1 MAFICNEVESRGM
14 QTNNGDEGNK
24 LLVGEKVEVLR
35 FVEESHVC
43 WYTGVI
49 TDCQSCY
56 RIVKLDH
63 MMDNGASSR
72 IIQPIS
78 GSEAVPENCIVV
90 EESYNKMIRPLPP
103 IHDIEKSEIIFGQC
117 VDVSIKDSWREGVL
131 IGRTADYS
139 KLLVFFPDMSVQ
151 SFVLASGI
159 RLTQEWNDVSGQWR
173 HRGMWLFLQ
182 IMKKI
187 RQKNTVLS
195 EMKEIWLRLK
205 ATDTFREKIK
215 IWYSGSKLI
224 WKELVLNVIRG
235 TKSIVSSSL
244 PATRCSSSVQKRSEC
259 LAHERVGRS
268 SNVGNFSMA
277 STSHA
282 GKCCITTS
290 NQIQDIQKQ
299 KHLEPH
305 ILDSGQKFISG
316 VEIKEVD
323 EHRED
328 EKFMN
333 NERDSKIVSS
343 GVRGIKFTRETHDE
357 KKSLASRAWKAVKL
371 EGEFCHDLLQ
381 LSFSSHTEFR
391 KHSMKKVK
399 QGNPRIQMVKL
410 RKHLV
415 SIGWRIESKRDTIL
429 RFRYISPEQNIYYSL
444 IKVLQNL
451 LKENKKMNGQARDKG
466 NSKDIDS
473 GNHLLD
479 TSPTKADF
487 ISQKQDQIMHPI
499 DARLSE
505 NQQTAE
511 VLCGESDSSGLT
523 NCKVMQSN
531 SPEFIGE
538 KAQASGNCLGMI
550 TETLDSK
557 ENDIYENANTLHLS
571 GVIKAYI
578 DNIKI
583 LKEKPKLSSADV
595 KELRSK
601 AKDYLLK
608 MGWKFWL
615 INKKVR
621 QELRYTSP
629 NGKTYISLYSACK
642 GYLEEVHC
650 ENTQK
655 MSFECINDEKSF
667 IGASN
672 NMTSIT
678 PNKEEAHELPCD
690 SGLIIP
696 NNKKSLVMQ
705 KERFEQVK
713 KRKIECQKSH
723 VMQKEIL
730 EKKLFSS
737 SNLSDSS
744 EFNSMEHLDKKR
756 ELKKRQIE
764 RHKPLVMQKEGLEDL
779 GRKRQLKRGKIE
791 YQKSLVMQKENF
803 EQGDFSSPSFFDSSE
818 FYSNEHLGRKKL
830 KRKKIDYPNAYVALS
845 KQQQNHLNANSCNKK
860 QAVKMEQGPF
870 SSSKFCDFYEYDSK
884 EHLST
889 KRELKRRNIKR
900 PNTHA
905 VLDKRLQ
912 NNYCYQKHAVKMDAF
927 GASSSQKP
935 YSRSFTSPVLRSG
948 KRSRL
953 AMFLSSKDQVAKTVL
968 SWLIDKDVVLPRQKV
983 AFVRKTDGQIMK
995 EGWITHDGIK
1005 CRCCLN
1011 VFPLSKFGAH
1021 AGSRTSRPSTSI
1033 ILQDGRSLLDCQKQ
1047 ILSALKSNKF
1057 QHSRLRRDFS
1067 NHEAD
1072 DICTVC
1078 RDGGLIMLCD
1088 LCPSAFHPTCIGLED
1103 VPEGKWFCP
1112 SCRCGICG
1120 LSEFNCDEENFNHN
1134 SGIYCDQC
1142 ERQYHVGCLQ
1152 KQGLQL
1158 TECPTGTWTC
1168 SKACSKII
1176 SHLRSL
1182 LGNPN
1187 PTHVKGL
1194 YWTILRSNIE
1204 DFGNLDD
1211 ESVVESSGMLHIA
1224 LDVMHECFESL
1235 FEARTQS
1242 DLATDIIF
1250 NRTSELNRLNFWGFY
1265 TMLLM
1270 GGDELI
1276 GVATFR
1282 IHGERLAEMPFIG
1295 TRVKF
1300 RRQGMCR
1307 ILMNEL
1313 QKLLCSLGVERLMLP
1328 AIPELL
1334 NIWTSTFG
1342 FKEMTSSDR
1351 LEFLEHPLLTF
1362 HGTTMCQKFLKKPSV
1377 SAN

>member
-1 MAFICNEVESRGM
+1 MAFISNEVNTWMM
-14 QTNNGDEGNK
+14 QSNNGDEGNK
-24 LLVGEKVEVLR
+24 LLVGEKVEVFR
-35 FVEESHVC
+35 FVEDSHAC
-43 WYTGVI
+43 WFTGVI
-49 TDCQSCY
+49 TDCQSCC
-56 RIVKLDH
+56 RIVKLNH
-63 MMDNGASSR
+63 MMDNGDYSR

-78 GSEAVPENCIVV
+78 RIEAVSENCIAV
-90 EESYNKMIRPLPP
+90 EESYNRMIRPLPP
-103 IHDIEKSEIIFGQC
+103 IHDIKKSEITFGQC

-131 IGRTADYS
+131 IGRTVDSS
-139 KLLVFFPDMSVQ
+139 KLLVFFPDMSDQ
-151 SFVLASGI
+151 SFIFASEI
-159 RLTQEWNDVSGQWR
+159 RLTQEWNCVSGQWR
-173 HRGMWLFLQ
+173 HRGLWLFLQ

-187 RQKNTVLS
+187 RQKDIVLS
-195 EMKEIWLRLK
+195 EIKEIWPRLK
-205 ATDTFREKIK
+205 ATNTFREKIK
-215 IWYSGSKLI
+215 VWYSGSKLI
-224 WKELVLNVIRG
+224 WKELVLDVIRA

-244 PATRCSSSVQKRSEC
+244 PATHSSSSVQNFSEC

-268 SNVGNFSMA
+268 TNVGKFSLA

-290 NQIQDIQKQ
+290 NKIQDIQKQ
-299 KHLEPH
+299 KHLEPR
-305 ILDSGQKFISG
+305 ILDSVQKFISG
-316 VEIKEVD
+316 VEIKVVD
-323 EHRED
+323 EHQED
-328 EKFMN
+328 EKFRN
-333 NERDSKIVSS
+333 NEGDSKIVASS
-343 GVRGIKFTRETHDE
+343 VCGINFTLETHDD
-357 KKSLASRAWKAVKL
+357 KKSIASRAWKPVKL

-381 LSFSSHTEFR
+381 LSVSSHTEFR

-399 QGNPRIQMVKL
+399 LGYPRIQIVKL

-415 SIGWRIESKRDTIL
+415 SIGWRIECKRDTIL

-444 IKVLQNL
+444 VKVLKYL
-451 LKENKKMNGQARDKG
+451 LKENEKMSGKARDKG

-479 TSPTKADF
+479 TSPTKAHF
-487 ISQKQDQIMHPI
+487 ISLKQDQIMHPI
-499 DARLSE
+499 DASHSE
-505 NQQTAE
+505 NKQTAE
-511 VLCGESDSSGLT
+511 LLYGESDSSGLT
-523 NCKVMQSN
+523 NCKVIPLN
-531 SPEFIGE
+531 SPEYIGE
-538 KAQASGNCLGMI
+538 KAQASGNYLGMI
-550 TETLDSK
+550 TETLDSN
-557 ENDIYENANTLHLS
+557 ENDIYENAKTLHLS

-578 DNIKI
+578 DYIKM
-583 LKEKPKLSSADV
+583 LKDKSKLSSTNV

-601 AKDYLLK
+601 TKDYLLK
-608 MGWKFWL
+608 MGWKFWQT
-615 INKKVR
+615 NRKVR

-655 MSFECINDEKSF
+655 MSFECINDEKCF

-672 NMTSIT
+672 NMSSIT
-678 PNKEEAHELPCD
+678 PSKEEAHELPCY
-690 SGLIIP
+690 SGLITP
-696 NNKKSLVMQ
+696 NNQKSLVMQ
-705 KERFEQVK
+705 KERFGQGSLSSFNLVAVDEFNSKEYFGKKRKLKKRKFEHKKSLMKQKEERVQESSSSSNLSDSGQFDYKVHLEEKCELK

-723 VMQKEIL
+723 VMQKGIL

-737 SNLSDSS
+737 SNLSDSN
-744 EFNSMEHLDKKR
+744 EFNSKEHLDKKR
-756 ELKKRQIE
+756 ELK
-764 RHKPLVMQKEGLEDL
+764 
-779 GRKRQLKRGKIE
+779 
-791 YQKSLVMQKENF
+791 
-803 EQGDFSSPSFFDSSE
+803 
-818 FYSNEHLGRKKL
+818 
-830 KRKKIDYPNAYVALS
+830 
-845 KQQQNHLNANSCNKK
+845 
-860 QAVKMEQGPF
+860 
-870 SSSKFCDFYEYDSK
+870 
-884 EHLST
+884 
-889 KRELKRRNIKR
+889 RRRI
-900 PNTHA
+900 
-905 VLDKRLQ
+905 
-912 NNYCYQKHAVKMDAF
+912 YCYQKHAMKMDAF
-927 GASSSQKP
+927 GASSSQNP
-935 YSRSFTSPVLRSG
+935 SSGRFTSPVLRSG

-953 AMFLSSKDQVAKTVL
+953 AMFLSSKDQVAKTVM

-983 AFVRKTDGQIMK
+983 AFVRKADGHIMK

-1005 CRCCLN
+1005 CRCCLK

-1021 AGSRTSRPSTSI
+1021 AGSRTSRPSTNI

-1047 ILSALKSNKF
+1047 ILSALKPNKF

-1112 SCRCGICG
+1112 SCQCGICG
-1120 LSEFNCDEENFNHN
+1120 LSKFNCDAENFNHN

-1142 ERQYHVGCLQ
+1142 EQQYHVGCLQ
-1152 KQGLQL
+1152 KQGLEL
-1158 TECPTGTWTC
+1158 KECPTGTWTC

-1176 SHLRSL
+1176 SHLQSL

-1187 PTHVKGL
+1187 PSHVKGL
-1194 YWTILRSNIE
+1194 YWTIWRSNIE
-1204 DFGNLDD
+1204 DFGKLDD
-1211 ESVVESSGMLHIA
+1211 ESVVENSGMLHIA
-1224 LDVMHECFESL
+1224 LDVLHECFEPL

-1250 NRTSELNRLNFWGFY
+1250 NSTSELNRLNFWGFY
-1265 TMLLM
+1265 TMMLM
-1270 GGDELI
+1270 DGDELI
-1276 GVATFR
+1276 SVATLR

-1334 NIWTSTFG
+1334 SMWTSAFG
-1342 FKEMTSSDR
+1342 FTEITSSDR

-1377 SAN
+1377 TTT